1 MRRVLAIMIA
11 LMFVAIVLS
20 PTMGY
25 SVQIGNHSYSLKA
38 TRVSYTIGSQAP
50 SHEPAVQ
57 VTRVPFSLKYVGE
70 QTEQTGTM
78 TKGNVTVPVNSANVT
93 APINAAIIPALPT
106 VAQKFLIKGI
116 IYDDQNSNGMLD
128 SNETRLA
135 NWTVNLEQP
144 AGTVISKAVTDN
156 NGGFGFSGL
165 ASGEYAVSEVL
176 ETGWSFTAPPNGKY
190 VVNLTNNANTMNF
203 GNKLMPTPIQ
213 NATTPSNATSTSNVT
228 LAENTSLSK

>member
-1 MRRVLAIMIA
+1 MRKVLAIMIA
-11 LMFVAIVLS
+11 LVLVVLMLS

-38 TRVSYTIGSQAP
+38 TRVSYTVGSQAP

-70 QTEQTGTM
+70 QTEPTGTT
-78 TKGNVTVPVNSANVT
+78 TKGNITVPVNSANVT
-93 APINAAIIPALPT
+93 APINAAITPALPT

-116 IYDDQNSNGMLD
+116 VYDDQNGNGKMD
-128 SNETRLA
+128 YNETGLA

-144 AGTVISKAVTDN
+144 VGTVISKAVTDST
-156 NGGFGFSGL
+156 GGYGFAGL
-165 ASGEYAVSEVL
+165 APGEYTVAEVL

-228 LAENTSLSK
+228 LAENASLSK